1 MKLRALLIIPI
12 LALAGCA
19 TALQVLTG
27 QVDNPLTPQF
37 ALSVHAG
44 YDAGVVVAA
53 GKYAGLQ
60 RCPAPQPCS
69 DQAVVNRLRVYVN
82 AGESALNDLDKWALG
97 NARLDG
103 PALFA
108 LAMGAVTTAQK
119 YALEYGLH
127 FTPAPGT

>member
-1 MKLRALLIIPI
+1 MIRALLIVSM
-12 LALAGCA
+12 LALAGCQ
-19 TALQVLTG
+19 TAIQVLTG

-37 ALSVHAG
+37 ALAVHAG

-69 DQAVVNRLRVYVN
+69 DQVVVNKLRIYVN
-82 AGESALNDLDKWALG
+82 AGERALNDLDQWALG
-97 NARLDG
+97 NPRLDG

-108 LAMGAVTTAQK
+108 LAMGAVTTAQQ
-119 YALEYGLH
+119 YAREYGLS
-127 FTPAPGT
+127 FISAPGT